1 MGLLLAGGLTFLFTA
16 VLTVA
21 GVGAAFI
28 LIPVFLALGIDVHS
42 AMATALLLNS
52 IAMSIASWT
61 FIRNRL
67 VIWKLALPIMVI
79 ASLLSPVGVWVSRGL
94 DRNTLL
100 WFFTAFL
107 VFAALMM
114 LFYRPKPRDAQFS
127 TGTLLGIGG
136 LVGGLAGFI
145 GGLLG
150 VGGGNI
156 VVPALV
162 ALGVEPKKAS
172 ASTSFI
178 VIFASLSG
186 FLGHVGL
193 AAMDHELLLTTG
205 IASAI
210 GAVLGAWLMSKK
222 LQNSQV
228 KLVIGVVLLAIAAKI
243 AWGLI

>member
-1 MGLLLAGGLTFLFTA
+1 MGLILAGGLTFVMTA

-28 LIPVFLALGIDVHS
+28 LIPVFMALGIELHT

-61 FIRNRL
+61 FIRNQL
-67 VIWKLALPIMVI
+67 VVWKLAIPITVI
-79 ASLLSPVGVWVSRGL
+79 ASLLSPLGVWVSSGL

-114 LFYRPKPRDAQFS
+114 LFYRPKPKDTQFS
-127 TGTLLGIGG
+127 TGVLLGIGG
-136 LVGGLAGFI
+136 VVGGLAGFI

-156 VVPALV
+156 VVPALI

-172 ASTSFI
+172 ASTAFI
-178 VIFASLSG
+178 VIFASFAG
-186 FLGHVGL
+186 FLGHMSL
-193 AAMDHELLLTTG
+193 ASLDTSLLLTTG
-205 IASAI
+205 MASAS
-210 GAVLGAWLMSKK
+210 GAALGAWLMSKK
-222 LQNSQV
+222 LQDQHV
-228 KLVIGVVLLAIAAKI
+228 KLLLGIVLLLIAGKI
-243 AWGLI
+243 AWGLV

>member
-1 MGLLLAGGLTFLFTA
+1 MELLLAGALTFQFTA

-28 LIPVFLALGIDVHS
+28 LIPVFMALGIDVHT

-61 FIRNRL
+61 FIPNRL
-67 VIWKLALPIMVI
+67 VVWKLALPIMVI
-79 ASLLSPVGVWVSRGL
+79 AALLSPVGVWVSRGL
-94 DRNTLL
+94 DRDTLL
-100 WFFTAFL
+100 WFFAAFL

-127 TGTLLGIGG
+127 TGTLLGTGG
-136 LVGGLAGFI
+136 VVGGLAGFI

-172 ASTSFI
+172 ASTAFI

-193 AAMDHELLLTTG
+193 SSMNTRLLLTTG
-205 IASAI
+205 VASAG
-210 GAVLGAWLMSKK
+210 GAAVGAWLMSKK
-222 LQNSQV
+222 LQNSHI
-228 KLVIGVVLLAIAAKI
+228 KLVIGVVLLGIAAKI
-243 AWGLI
+243 GWGLI